1 MQRFINN
8 WSTVLTAPA
17 TTAAAS
23 LSVPLTD
30 AAKLIGLGAGDYYLL
45 TLTIVD
51 GSGAETAWEIVR
63 VTGAAGGVLA
73 VDRAQEGTDALE
85 LAAGTRI
92 SARITAATLASKGFW
107 PYYMDKAQQDQD
119 NSNTS
124 LPTLRY
130 GSLVNVEVAGSDVTG
145 VNVYRMIPERD
156 LLINRMTF
164 SVMVMGGAG
173 TELDLICGV
182 VYDSDA
188 NGMPDSVLATTA
200 PQDLAS
206 QKHGGV
212 FVGGEILLEA
222 GKPYWLGTHTEI
234 VTPGVQLSVTSVDK
248 AGENLHWYIYGLYSY
263 DAIWADVGAS
273 PGSTP
278 ANWAAK
284 VDVSPVN
291 LQWIPVVGIGEK
303 NV

>member
-23 LSVPLTD
+23 ISVPLTD

-45 TLTIVD
+45 TLAIVD

-92 SARITAATLASKGFW
+92 SARITAATLARKGFW

-119 NSNTS
+119 NSNAS

-278 ANWAAK
+278 ANWADK